1 MNLFRFKYRK
11 QNQQDEEDNI
21 YSDETKAT
29 GKSSEYYKDL
39 KNDTEN
45 ASNNKQEKPN
55 FSSRLRAVYQHINK
69 TLKLSNQVLNEV
81 DNNIG
86 KQIDTEPTNDQIK
99 VKSFDV
105 NEFNPEK
112 SDMHEKDIPIDS
124 LKLFQKQVN
133 TKKSNIELE
142 QQRNIRNENPYVSFP
157 TKDESNL
164 NIFEVKFS
172 NELATLKKEEK
183 KLNLN
188 KQENTPDD
196 TNTEIYQSIKELD
209 TDKEEDELEDYKGLI
224 NRNDYDSVARNND
237 QNNDKKTKEDEH
249 ASIYSTP
256 TNIRLPN
263 QTPPSSV
270 SKSLNSS
277 KAFLLNESTNETDA

>member
-1 MNLFRFKYRK
+1 M
-11 QNQQDEEDNI
+11 
-21 YSDETKAT
+21 
-29 GKSSEYYKDL
+29 
-39 KNDTEN
+39 KNDTLPLEKEN
-45 ASNNKQEKPN
+45 SNKQEKLT
-55 FSSRLRAVYQHINK
+55 FSSRLRAVYQHINQ
-69 TLKLSNQVLNEV
+69 TLKLSNQVLDEV
-81 DNNIG
+81 NNNVA
-86 KQIDTEPTNDQIK
+86 KQIDTEPIKTDQIK

-112 SDMHEKDIPIDS
+112 SDILEKDIPIDS

-142 QQRNIRNENPYVSFP
+142 KQRNIRNENPYVSFP
-157 TKDESNL
+157 AKNESNL

-183 KLNLN
+183 KINFQ
-188 KQENTPDD
+188 KQENVSDEI
-196 TNTEIYQSIKELD
+196 NTEIYQSIKELD
-209 TDKEEDELEDYKGLI
+209 TDKEEDELEDYNGFI
-224 NRNDYDSVARNND
+224 TQHETDSNVLNNE
-237 QNNDKKTKEDEH
+237 KKSQEDDH

-263 QTPPSSV
+263 QTPQSTV

-277 KAFLLNESTNETDA
+277 KALLLNESINETDA